1 MSTGWPAVGPETALR
16 SAVHGWPM
24 CDEGDGWT
32 HEILFD
38 SPCDTCINRYAPAT
52 NPSGCAGIKALVHDR
67 PAYHPITRGYQLGK
81 YSPAIALAYFRH
93 YQELLQ
99 WLHFVLVQ
107 MPAKESPYW
116 GENTR
121 LFANQWNFWATAVS
135 GETVTIQNVK
145 SGYANPL
152 NITYS
157 TATTPYGASG
167 CLQPGDMLAAHTGW
181 NAPMGLIRKIAFGSS
196 STTIWTTKEFGSACS
211 PPCLVAA
218 WGERGHPP
226 SWDYPV
232 PCGAPNVEGETM
244 CAFCRVDHSG
254 SIHTL
259 RNALAPSSPA
269 YQAVGEFDGQSWF
282 CSQWA
287 NGADYANFAPGECAH
302 EACPNYEA
310 GVPWPPIPAAAWTK
324 LWLARNIY
332 QRNVGGVLVWG
343 RVEHPSLSFLAGCE
357 TYGSQGLK
365 SCPLILWYGRAL
377 LGKIDA
383 SKDVIQGVMGED
395 AANRILATSTNR
407 QSFVGGIAGSGTIA
421 DAGSDHKIVAL
432 ATPNKRLANIALN
445 SHSVLPGTPGEYA
458 TQTLRKRQRT
468 FPNLDRTEL
477 NPVQHNWGTTEF
489 HDPGKWVVG
498 VQSGLTITLT
508 HERNFPEK
516 SIGAYA
522 RTIDNASLDNNQL
535 KIEFRPEPVTVG
547 YIHSVS
553 KEDVLVYV
561 LAGGGIVD
569 PPQWKRCVNN
579 YTSATRAKFGGMYDK
594 AQQGDSLTFDI
605 NPEYRFTVT
614 RAEAHGGAKY
624 TGGNIAGIDP
634 ATEPKGDTG
643 EYCIGVPD
651 YWDSAGDDGRLK
663 MDTLWIDWAGDLGQ
677 AVIGLPNSGD
687 TVTIE
692 GAPIMAPHK
701 AWNGSAWVDSGY
713 QNYPVVKVWAV
724 DSIEDPVVLQEGSGY
739 LADRA
744 TGKLEVPKTVTD
756 TWPETGVCII
766 VDGYFFDR
774 TNCMQAELLTE
785 TAAAFRRL
793 NAINNVGGLTAYA
806 MICADSRKQEF
817 GPYLSVDPFTVSCPI
832 RPYDSHITWGPLNNP
847 TVRFGLRTGT
857 ESPGEYQI
865 CEQSDA
871 DDPPGAPH
879 RHCTQTSAYRWSP
892 SPTPKLLFGLTGATP
907 PYLIGVFYEG
917 LFAAERPQLCCK
929 WALLQLDACPTIAT
943 LTGKQIKAAYLDVK
957 LTGHKGYVR
966 EIEKEEDSGVLKT
979 DRNESTEGTSSLAV
993 SLLVLTPSGDHFHV
1007 AKFGGVGAGTGITI
1021 GDENWH
1027 TVNVTTAVKA
1037 LADHAMPLGTI
1048 VAFVPCGQY
1057 AVAADDSAQS
1067 LFYSFVDSF
1076 RITYPAD
1083 YDPTIPPGDPG
1094 SWYYKT
1100 SAYIKTEAIYY
1111 SGFSADNLR
1120 IEIDWD
1126 EIDATD
1132 MAPPFYENWPSP
1144 QYAP

>member
-16 SAVHGWPM
+16 SAIHGWPM

-81 YSPAIALAYFRH
+81 YSPAIALSYFRH

-407 QSFVGGIAGSGTIA
+407 QSFVGGIAGTGTIA

-489 HDPGKWVVG
+489 HDPGKWIVG

-713 QNYPVVKVWAV
+713 QNYPIVKVWAV
-724 DSIEDPVVLQEGSGY
+724 DSIEDPVVLQEGSDY
-739 LADRA
+739 LVDRA
-744 TGKLEVPKTVTD
+744 TAKIEVLKTVTD

-766 VDGYFFDR
+766 VDGYLFDR
-774 TNCMQAELLTE
+774 TNCMQAELLYE
-785 TAAAFRRL
+785 TAAAFRNLDGIKDGPGFLGCALQAKDTLTGNPTALQLVTRTSVFCPEREDGHR
-793 NAINNVGGLTAYA
+793 IWPFYHSPTAY
-806 MICADSRKQEF
+806 
-817 GPYLSVDPFTVSCPI
+817 L
-832 RPYDSHITWGPLNNP
+832 
-847 TVRFGLRTGT
+847 GT
-857 ESPGEYQI
+857 EGTAPSSEFQECAQCAADYPGSY
-865 CEQSDA
+865 D
-871 DDPPGAPH
+871 GK
-879 RHCTQTSAYRWSP
+879 HCTQTAASRWSP
-892 SPTPKLLFGLTGATP
+892 GSVPALDWVIVAASSPYTAGASVSLSWNDPTGLGFAFYSDLYMVELTSSTVLACLRGDQIKKAWADIQLFGGTTYTRRIYKP
-907 PYLIGVFYEG
+907 KGVMN
-917 LFAAERPQLCCK
+917 PTID
-929 WALLQLDACPTIAT
+929 QLD
-943 LTGKQIKAAYLDVK
+943 
-957 LTGHKGYVR
+957 
-966 EIEKEEDSGVLKT
+966 
-979 DRNESTEGTSSLAV
+979 STEGTAHIGISA
-993 SLLVLTPSGDHFHV
+993 LLVRQVGDGWRV
-1007 AKFGGVGAGTGITI
+1007 VRAGGIASGAGHLVA
-1021 GDENWH
+1021 DEEWH
-1027 TVNVTTAVKA
+1027 TVDITSAA
-1037 LADHAMPLGTI
+1037 RMLADGQFRQGDRLFWI
-1048 VAFVPCGQY
+1048 VAGKNPVDAG
-1057 AVAADDSAQS
+1057 
-1067 LFYSFVDSF
+1067 DSF
-1076 RITYPAD
+1076 DGLWKSYVNTHIEEYPAD
-1083 YDPTIPPGDPG
+1083 YGAEGEWLDALIDLSVDRTVYTGL
-1094 SWYYKT
+1094 
-1100 SAYIKTEAIYY
+1100 AI
-1111 SGFSADNLR
+1111 DNLR
-1120 IEIDWD
+1120 IQLDWD
-1126 EIDATD
+1126 VIDATD